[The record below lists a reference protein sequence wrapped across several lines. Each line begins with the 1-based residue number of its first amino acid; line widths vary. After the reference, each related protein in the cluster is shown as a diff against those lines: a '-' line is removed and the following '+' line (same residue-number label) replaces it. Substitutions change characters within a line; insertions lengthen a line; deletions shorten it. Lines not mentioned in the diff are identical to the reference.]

1 MNMNFEL
8 RRASYAQLAISHSL
22 QEVER
27 FFGVKRFG
35 INQELVTVL
44 VFRALPVVDLL
55 DFNLRSSSSGK
66 SKLVDHSFSATGKGS
81 NKRIKENSNAE
92 TASVNYTVFL
102 QHRKKFRRTLNGSI
116 RLAHDEL
123 QTLVELH
130 LLLTS
135 LMGGSCSVTQNGKDC
150 TLHRLADGVESNFY
164 RT

>member
-27 FFGVKRFG
+27 FFRIKRFG

-81 NKRIKENSNAE
+81 NKRIEENSNAE
-92 TASVNYTVFL
+92 TASVNYTIFL
-102 QHRKKFRRTLNGSI
+102 
-116 RLAHDEL
+116 
-123 QTLVELH
+123 
-130 LLLTS
+130 
-135 LMGGSCSVTQNGKDC
+135 
-150 TLHRLADGVESNFY
+150 
-164 RT
+164 